1 MCIRDSHFTLPE
13 TKKIAEDLNEY
24 YMSRDV
30 VVLEDHPEDP
40 EHVGTVK
47 LNNGEYILFL
57 AQRLSKL
64 NKFSRMLETGPYYK
78 NWSKSYLESVKG
90 FRDPEGSRS

>member
-1 MCIRDSHFTLPE
+1 MPSDI
-13 TKKIAEDLNEY
+13 
-24 YMSRDV
+24 
-30 VVLEDHPEDP
+30 VVLEDHPGIKEKVK
-40 EHVGTVK
+40 HVK

-90 FRDPEGSRS
+90 FRDPEDSRS